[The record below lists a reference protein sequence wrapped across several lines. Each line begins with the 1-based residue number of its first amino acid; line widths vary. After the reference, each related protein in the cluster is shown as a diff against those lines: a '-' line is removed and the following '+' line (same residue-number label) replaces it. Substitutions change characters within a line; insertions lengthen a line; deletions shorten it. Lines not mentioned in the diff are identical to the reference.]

1 MGLNAGEMG
10 YMYKYNEIAWNEVGL
25 AVLHVFQDVVGLY
38 GEMSCGMRRWITWR
52 VR

>member
-25 AVLHVFQDVVGLY
+25 AVLHVF
-38 GEMSCGMRRWITWR
+38 
-52 VR
+52 